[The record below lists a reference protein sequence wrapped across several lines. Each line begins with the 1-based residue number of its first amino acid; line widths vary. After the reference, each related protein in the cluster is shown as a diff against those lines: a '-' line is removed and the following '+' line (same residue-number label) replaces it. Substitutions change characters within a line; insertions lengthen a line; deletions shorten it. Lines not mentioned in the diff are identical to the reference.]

1 MKNEKG
7 YALVLVLLIITI
19 TFTFA
24 LSLSGMALSA
34 RKQFNKTDEI
44 NRATDLAEMGVAHY
58 EALLTRIVKNANAEA
73 EQTVQN
79 ALDLLSKNPNLKVPD
94 YDDVFNKVL
103 SDEVGKNAYLPMAV
117 DEANSYEISNPVI
130 SRHSGKITLTFE
142 SKGLT
147 ANEEK
152 ELQGTLTIIKNKDSL
167 DGELAT
173 DEEEYDYVV
182 WDDFD
187 FHGGKKHTETFPG
200 STFFKKSVTLRGTS
214 SLIIRG
220 DAFFHSSVTLRGGDT
235 IIVYGD
241 AIFAEDLDEIK
252 AAKAKVCILG
262 TPYKIVNQKIEEYT
276 PFDGGDTDS
285 CPKSILDNEWS
296 IDPDNGMEVKY

>member
-1 MKNEKG
+1 MKNERG

-58 EALLTRIVKNANAEA
+58 EALLKRIVKNANAEA
-73 EQTVQN
+73 EKTVQK
-79 ALDLLSKNPNLKVPD
+79 ALDLLSENPNLKVPD
-94 YDDVFNKVL
+94 YDDEFYKAL
-103 SDEVGKNAYLPMAV
+103 SEEVGKNAYLPLTL
-117 DEANSYEISNPVI
+117 DGSNSYEISDPVI
-130 SRHSGKITLTFE
+130 SRHNGKIVITFD

-147 ANEEK
+147 VDEEK

-167 DGELAT
+167 DDELAK
-173 DEEEYDYVV
+173 DEDDYDYIEFY
-182 WDDFD
+182 DFD
-187 FHGGKKHTETFPG
+187 LKGGKQKEIYPG
-200 STFFKKSVTLRGTS
+200 STFFKKTVTLRGNT

-220 DAFFHSSVTLRGGDT
+220 DAFFNSSVTLKGGDT

-241 AIFAEDLDEIK
+241 AIFAVGLEDIK
-252 AAKAKVCILG
+252 PDKARICILG
-262 TPYKIVNQKIEEYT
+262 TPYKIVNQNIVEY
-276 PFDGGDTDS
+276 PSFDGGDTDS
-285 CPKSILDNEWS
+285 CPQPILDNEWS

>member
-73 EQTVQN
+73 DQAVQK
-79 ALDLLSKNPNLKVPD
+79 ALDLLSENPNLNVPD
-94 YDDVFNKVL
+94 YDDVFIKVL
-103 SDEVGKNAYLPMAV
+103 SDEVGKNAYLPLAV
-117 DEANSYEISNPVI
+117 DGANSYEISNPVI
-130 SRHSGKITLTFE
+130 TTHNGKISLTFD

-147 ANEEK
+147 DNEEK
-152 ELQGTLTIIKNKDSL
+152 ELQGTLTIFKNKDSL
-167 DGELAT
+167 DGDLAT
-173 DEEEYDYVV
+173 NEDEYDYVV
-182 WDDFD
+182 WEDFD

-200 STFFKKSVTLRGTS
+200 STFFKKTVTLRGTS

-220 DAFFHSSVTLRGGDT
+220 DAFFHSSVTLKGGDT

-241 AIFAEDLDEIK
+241 AIFTGEVKDLK
-252 AAKAKVCILG
+252 ANKAKICILG
-262 TPYKIVNQKIEEYT
+262 TPYRIVNQNIVEY
-276 PFDGGDTDS
+276 PSFDGGDTDS
-285 CPKSILDNEWS
+285 CPKPILDNEWS
-296 IDPDNGMEVKY
+296 IDPDNGIEVKY

>member
-58 EALLTRIVKNANAEA
+58 EALLTRIVENANAEA
-73 EQTVQN
+73 EQAVQK
-79 ALDLLSKNPNLKVPD
+79 ALHLLSENPNLKVPD

-103 SDEVGKNAYLPMAV
+103 SDEVVKNAYLPLAV
-117 DEANSYEISNPVI
+117 DEVNSYEISNPVI
-130 SRHSGKITLTFE
+130 SRHNGKITLTFD

-152 ELQGTLTIIKNKDSL
+152 ELQGTLTIIKNKDAL
-167 DGELAT
+167 DDELT
-173 DEEEYDYVV
+173 INEDDYDYIELY
-182 WDDFD
+182 DFD
-187 FHGGKKHTETFPG
+187 LKGGKQKETYPG
-200 STFFKKSVTLRGTS
+200 STFFKKTVTLRGNTA
-214 SLIIRG
+214 LIIRG
-220 DAFFHSSVTLRGGDT
+220 DAFFNSSVTLKGGDT

-241 AIFAEDLDEIK
+241 AIFAEELEDIK
-252 AAKAKVCILG
+252 PDKAKICILG
-262 TPYKIVNQKIEEYT
+262 TPYRIVNQNIVEY
-276 PFDGGDTDS
+276 PSFDGGDTDS
-285 CPKSILDNEWS
+285 CPQPILDNEWS
-296 IDPDNGMEVKY
+296 IDPDNGMEVTY